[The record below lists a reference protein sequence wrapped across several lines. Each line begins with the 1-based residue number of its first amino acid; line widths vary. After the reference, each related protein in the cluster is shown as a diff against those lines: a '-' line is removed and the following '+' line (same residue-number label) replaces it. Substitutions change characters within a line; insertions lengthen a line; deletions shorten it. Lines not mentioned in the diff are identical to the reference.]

1 MSEKES
7 VDPTAAAI
15 HAQAVLSVLEAA
27 LRPGKMANDRANLSE
42 DYSSRDGG
50 YFRSNGSQ
58 HKDEQHVAALYHAR
72 VSAGTMK
79 PPQPTTGTGVST

>member
-1 MSEKES
+1 
-7 VDPTAAAI
+7 VIRTAAAI
-15 HAQAVLSVLEAA
+15 HTQAIIVLEAA

-58 HKDEQHVAALYHAR
+58 HGMSSTCVYHAR
-72 VSAGTMK
+72 VSAGTMAAATNHRDWC
-79 PPQPTTGTGVST
+79 QYLMDN